1 MDALRS
7 QFQLDPNVIFLNH
20 GSFGATPLP
29 VFEVYQEWQQR
40 LERQPVHFFMRESSR
55 FLRSAREAL
64 AAYLGARPEDLVFV
78 HNATFGVNVAARS
91 LPLQPGDEVL
101 TTTHEY
107 GACINAWEFVCARR
121 GARLVR
127 QPITLPLVDEAQI
140 VEELWQGVTPRT
152 RVLFLSHITSPTALT
167 LPVQAL
173 CRRAREAGIFTVI
186 DGAHAPGQIDID
198 LGTLGA
204 DIYTGNLHKWLC
216 ASKGAGFL
224 WVRSELQPQIEPL
237 VVSWGYGP
245 ERTMFEDNDFI
256 SALQWQGTDDISA
269 YLSVAAAIEF
279 QRAHDWPTVRD
290 RCHILLAETL
300 AQIEA
305 VTGVPLYYP
314 RQAPRLFHQMGVVP
328 LPLQPDIVAFKER
341 LYTEHHIEIPCYAWQ
356 GGHYMRI
363 SVQAYNTPEELSQL
377 VEAVALLLQVAAP
390 N

>member
-140 VEELWQGVTPRT
+140 VEELWQGVTSRT

-216 ASKGAGFL
+216 APKGAGFL